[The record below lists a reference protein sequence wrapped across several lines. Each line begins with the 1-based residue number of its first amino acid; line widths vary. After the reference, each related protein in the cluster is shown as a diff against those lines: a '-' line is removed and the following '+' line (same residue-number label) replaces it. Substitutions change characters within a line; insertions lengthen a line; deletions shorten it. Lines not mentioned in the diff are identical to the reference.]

1 MTSAAGLEDPKNPGA
16 KWDPSKTSLSDFYEY
31 LRGAAG
37 ANGDTG
43 ADGKDGVDGKDGSDG
58 KDGADGKDG
67 VDGKDGADGSNGKS
81 AYDLWKE
88 LVLSEEGLD
97 NPDNGVYDIS
107 IFPKW
112 PTFAVSV
119 ADFYEYLRGRNGEDG
134 EPGEKI
140 AATDTMYVEEADWTK
155 YNVAPVRAL
164 AKVRMNGAVK
174 DTTYEYVN
182 PYSGGCALVVTGP
195 GPVIIPDCTVRFK
208 DQTGRSYTKT
218 SDASGYI
225 YLEREALPDWV
236 EGSPSIYD
244 LSSRTKP
251 ESFSF
256 GEKTISDP
264 DRIAATCGVP
274 YKVGM
279 SVRMTGSS
287 WDDGYVTAD
296 YLVTRTVE
304 GIEESGWGGL
314 SFPQC
319 SGGGLGYFY
328 YRSLGDLMS
337 FRKYSFGRF
346 GQQPNDYSQGDHFI
360 KFSTRDVVRRWSRPV
375 GTVASERTE
384 PVIFG
389 DGKAPSVVGIHH
401 IPVSGSG
408 QAAIYSDYLPDYGIQ
423 SASASETIIPEYCT
437 IGALDVSGLKGGKG
451 DAAFT
456 SDNDKLVM
464 SADGTEKVAVNRTN
478 YELILGQTSFSFSFD
493 YSTFGHV
500 YLKKSYYDESS
511 DVYRFRR
518 YDTFV
523 EYLAATKP
531 SDSGSNVTTLAIS
544 GMLGGVS
551 IKNTVG
557 VSLYVSNGNIQAASR
572 GPFIIRNVYN
582 NFELQFVQFKYRDA
596 YYGKTTGKF
605 RYKEADP
612 YVASCTLGDDTYT
625 FQAIKDGVSAP
636 LP

>member
-1 MTSAAGLEDPKNPGA
+1 M
-16 KWDPSKTSLSDFYEY
+16 
-31 LRGAAG
+31 
-37 ANGDTG
+37 
-43 ADGKDGVDGKDGSDG
+43 
-58 KDGADGKDG
+58 
-67 VDGKDGADGSNGKS
+67 
-81 AYDLWKE
+81 
-88 LVLSEEGLD
+88 LSENGLD

-195 GPVIIPDCTVRFK
+195 GPVLIPDCTVRFK

-225 YLEREALPDWV
+225 YLERDALPDWS
-236 EGSPSIYD
+236 EGAPGISD

-274 YKVGM
+274 YKVEM
-279 SVRMTGSS
+279 SVRMTGSN
-287 WDDGYVTAD
+287 WEDEYVTAD

-304 GIEESGWGGL
+304 GIEESGWGGF

-319 SGGGLGYFY
+319 GSTGLGYFY

-337 FRKYSFGRF
+337 FRKYSFGRL
-346 GQQPNDYSQGDHFI
+346 GQQPNDYCQGDHFI
-360 KFSTRDVVRRWSRPV
+360 KFSTRDVVRRWSRPL

-384 PVIFG
+384 RVIFG
-389 DGKAPSVVGIHH
+389 DGKVPSVVGIHH
-401 IPVSGSG
+401 IPVSGSA
-408 QAAIYSDYLPDYGIQ
+408 QTAIYSDYLPDYGLQ
-423 SASASETIIPEYCT
+423 STSASGTIIPEYCT
-437 IGALDVSGLKGGKG
+437 LGALNVKGLKGGNG
-451 DAAFT
+451 DKAYT
-456 SDNDKLVM
+456 SDNGKLVM

-500 YLKKSYYDESS
+500 YLKKAYYDEST
-511 DVYRFRR
+511 DIYRFKR
-518 YDTFV
+518 YDTFID
-523 EYLAATKP
+523 YLADTKP
-531 SDSGSNVTTLAIS
+531 FDSRGSVTTLAIS
-544 GMLGGVS
+544 GTLGGVS

-557 VSLYVSNGNIQAASR
+557 VSLYVNNGNIEAASY

-582 NFELQFVQFKYRDA
+582 NFELNFTQFRYYDA
-596 YYGKTTGKF
+596 YYGKTVGKF
-605 RYKEADP
+605 RYSEADP
-612 YVASCTLGDDTYT
+612 YVASCTLGENTYT

-636 LP
+636 LQ